1 MALAGCP
8 DYFLRHPNYQ
18 ESMDRTSSRRPD
30 ELIVPGFQHSA
41 NQNLPHHH
49 DDDVDLEQLVNDMN
63 SSMESVYS
71 TQADTA
77 LLLNNGHMHTP
88 HYHQQQHHHHAH
100 AAYPG
105 HGQQAHRR
113 HTPPLHPSSPSREKL
128 RHSQPMH
135 IQAVRCL
142 QEEQQQLR
150 PASLPAIPN
159 PFPELCSP
167 AGSPVLSPIQTTDN
181 HLHTIHLYT
190 VVARL
195 VMPTALLKAASR
207 PVVVVFRFICV
218 YNNDNHHML
227 QRINKHLSGF
237 EVVNAV
243 SRMLQTERRLP
254 CQSREYII
262 YGWEP
267 LPFLPR
273 QSLRCC
279 SKTQEPISRQ
289 RPKAPPTYLDS
300 DNSAENTGLV
310 RKRALTWVF
319 FYRRHSV
326 LYILSDEIDLEP

>member
-181 HLHTIHLYT
+181 HLQCVTSSNKKSIQEERFLDGQQAFIHPIKLLNKWVVLSSTIHLYT

-195 VMPTALLKAASR
+195 VMR
-207 PVVVVFRFICV
+207 
-218 YNNDNHHML
+218 
-227 QRINKHLSGF
+227 
-237 EVVNAV
+237 
-243 SRMLQTERRLP
+243 
-254 CQSREYII
+254 
-262 YGWEP
+262 
-267 LPFLPR
+267 
-273 QSLRCC
+273 
-279 SKTQEPISRQ
+279 
-289 RPKAPPTYLDS
+289 
-300 DNSAENTGLV
+300 
-310 RKRALTWVF
+310 
-319 FYRRHSV
+319 
-326 LYILSDEIDLEP
+326 